1 MAEKDA
7 TTRLHRA
14 VKGQV
19 ILVSSFGKCPIENNL
34 FLIKRLLQ
42 RTEMRNPDP
51 APWWFTS
58 LVWAASQSVMVT
70 QHSVI
75 TPTIIRC
82 NADALTRICCNS
94 VM

>member
-1 MAEKDA
+1 
-7 TTRLHRA
+7 
-14 VKGQV
+14 
-19 ILVSSFGKCPIENNL
+19 
-34 FLIKRLLQ
+34 
-42 RTEMRNPDP
+42 MRNPDP

-82 NADALTRICCNS
+82 NADALMRICCNS